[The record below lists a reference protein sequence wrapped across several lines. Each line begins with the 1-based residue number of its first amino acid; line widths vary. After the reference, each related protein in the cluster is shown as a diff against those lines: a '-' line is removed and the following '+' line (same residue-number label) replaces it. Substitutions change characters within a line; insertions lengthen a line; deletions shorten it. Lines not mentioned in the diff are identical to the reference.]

1 MSIFTVLD
9 EINAAWEKDQAMK
22 AEYAHYKEASNP
34 DHPDHHALFVDP
46 EGKYHDHGYGSYDSY
61 EDEWYGP
68 VPHPFTY
75 GPPES
80 EFDKVASKCF
90 RVVSYNLRDTPEFFA
105 EWMKDPAK
113 EGILGFLR
121 AIVLADNSR
130 FSVIKHF
137 FGNEDTSMMFADVDF
152 PKDKK
157 FHHIKWG
164 TSAFGLDTQTTAD
177 LDHLDE
183 YLKKANHILNSNG
196 MPSGKVKSETLA
208 VLAKEWKKKTDRGNN
223 PKLLERMIR
232 SFYMN
237 MSHVAYVVLHQTMT
251 MVHTHLL
258 AAHGP
263 LDETPPLLREDI
275 AYAFVPYEY
284 YIGRRHDRGEY
295 ELESS
300 ICRDNARFG
309 SCEPVWSVSEYT
321 YWLKSGDF
329 RMTTGQLWYGYKGG
343 FYPVVPDYACMN
355 PDTAEIYKEISFRV
369 FQSICDS
376 FEY

>member
-22 AEYAHYKEASNP
+22 AEYAYYKEASKP

-46 EGKYHDHGYGSYDSY
+46 AGKYHDHGYDAYDSY

-68 VPHPFTY
+68 APHPFTY

-80 EFDKVASKCF
+80 EFDKVVDRCF

-105 EWMKDPAK
+105 EWAKNPDKD
-113 EGILGFLR
+113 GMLGFLR

-130 FSVIKHF
+130 FSVISHF

-152 PKDKK
+152 PKDKEW
-157 FHHIKWG
+157 HHIKWG
-164 TSAFGLDTQTTAD
+164 TNAYGFETYKGGDVH
-177 LDHLDE
+177 HLHE
-183 YLKKANHILNSNG
+183 YLNKANRVLNSNG
-196 MPSGKVKSETLA
+196 MPTGEVKNETLDL
-208 VLAKEWKKKTDRGNN
+208 LAKEWEKRTGRGRN
-223 PKLLERMIR
+223 PELLEMMIR
-232 SFYMN
+232 SFYEN
-237 MSHVAYVVLHQTMT
+237 MTPVAYAVLHQTMM
-251 MVHTHLL
+251 MVHTHIL

-275 AYAFVPYEY
+275 AYKYVQYEH
-284 YIGRRHDRGEY
+284 YIGRKHDRVEY
-295 ELESS
+295 ELEAS

-309 SCEPVWSVSEYT
+309 SCEPVWSVSGYT
-321 YWLKSGDF
+321 YWPTSGDF

-343 FYPVVPDYACMN
+343 FYPITPDYACMN
-355 PDTAEIYKEISFRV
+355 AETTEIYKKIAFRV
-369 FQSICDS
+369 FSAISDG
-376 FEY
+376 FME